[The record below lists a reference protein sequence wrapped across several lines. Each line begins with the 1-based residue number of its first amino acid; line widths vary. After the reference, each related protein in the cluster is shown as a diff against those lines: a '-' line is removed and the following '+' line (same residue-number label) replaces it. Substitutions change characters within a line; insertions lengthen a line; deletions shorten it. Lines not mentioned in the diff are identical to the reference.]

1 MAVSILRF
9 PRGVIVPLF
18 VESKVTD
25 GFKNKIRKSFKGYTE
40 GTNSKYLMEDKLSYI
55 DSIRELNFPVSG
67 EDIIKDALFQE
78 FVENEDPNEILPFE
92 PDEIEGMIDEGVRRA
107 RTEWSVYDGD
117 EKLGKAAI
125 PFIYAAIEEVMKY
138 GEEQ

>member
-1 MAVSILRF
+1 MVSILRF
-9 PRGVIVPLF
+9 PRGVIVPL
-18 VESKVTD
+18 EENSKVTD
-25 GFKNKIRKSFKGYTE
+25 HFRSKIRESFVKYTE
-40 GTNSKYLMEDKLSYI
+40 GTKGEYLMEDKLSYI

-78 FVENEDPNEILPFE
+78 FVENDDPNEILPFE

-107 RTEWSVYDGD
+107 RTEWCMYDGD
-117 EKLGKAAI
+117 GKLGKAAI